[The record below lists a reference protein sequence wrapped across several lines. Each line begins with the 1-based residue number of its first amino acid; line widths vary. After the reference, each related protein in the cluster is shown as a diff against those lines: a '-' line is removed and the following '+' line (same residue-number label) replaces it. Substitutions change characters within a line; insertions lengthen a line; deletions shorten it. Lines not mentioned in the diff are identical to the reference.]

1 MSEAEFRLTYDG
13 DAVADGEMDVAD
25 LAPALLAMGQL
36 LKASARVVDGDD
48 AVTTVRV
55 KATQVGSFDVW
66 LSLAMDGARAG
77 WAFWKSDDV
86 QAAAALLGL
95 LGFSG
100 VGLIQYLK
108 TVRGRT
114 IDAAVR
120 DTAGNVEVTLNE
132 TTIVVP
138 QLIFQLSVDQSVR
151 AALENV
157 VATPLDKDGIDEVR
171 IGTKEWSESI
181 GKDDAYSFRAPLA
194 QEGDELV
201 NRHRRTFSIVTLSF
215 KSGQKWKLS
224 DGHGSPKYVTMSDA
238 DFVQKVDRSE
248 VRFAKGDLL
257 ICEVIE
263 RSRLTPSG
271 FKSEYEII
279 KVIEHRPAPT
289 QAPFG
294 F

>member
-13 DAVADGEMDVAD
+13 EAVADGEMDVAD

-36 LKASARVVDGDD
+36 LRAAARVVDGED
-48 AVTTVRV
+48 AVATVKV

-66 LSLAMDGARAG
+66 LSLGMDGAKLG
-77 WAFWKSDDV
+77 WAFWKTDDV
-86 QAAAALLGL
+86 QAAVALLSI

-100 VGLIQYLK
+100 WGLIQYLK
-108 TVRGRT
+108 KVGGRS
-114 IDAAVR
+114 IDNAVR
-120 DTAGNVEVTLNE
+120 DDAGNIEVTINE
-132 TTIVVP
+132 TTIVIPSV
-138 QLIFQLSVDQSVR
+138 IFQLSIDPSVR
-151 AALENV
+151 TALEDV

-171 IGTKEWSESI
+171 IGTAEGFERIVKE
-181 GKDDAYSFRAPLA
+181 DAFAFRAPLA

-215 KSGQKWKLS
+215 KQGQKWKLS

-248 VRFAKGDLL
+248 LRFAKGDLL
-257 ICEVIE
+257 ICEVVE
-263 RSRLTPSG
+263 RSRLTASG

-279 KVIEHRPAPT
+279 KVVEHRPAPT
-289 QAPFG
+289 QAPFN

>member
-13 DAVADGEMDVAD
+13 EAVADGEMDVAD

-36 LKASARVVDGDD
+36 LKASARIVDGDD
-48 AVTTVRV
+48 AVATVRV

-66 LSLAMDGARAG
+66 LSLVMDGSKAG
-77 WAFWKSDDV
+77 WAFWKSEDV
-86 QAAAALLGL
+86 QAAVALLGL

-100 VGLIQYLK
+100 LGLIQYLK
-108 TVRGRT
+108 RVRGRSIEKAERNDAGEIAVT
-114 IDAAVR
+114 ID
-120 DTAGNVEVTLNE
+120 E
-132 TTIVVP
+132 TTIVIP
-138 QLIFQLSVDQSVR
+138 QIVFQLSVDPSVR
-151 AALENV
+151 TALENV
-157 VATPLDKDGIDEVR
+157 IATPLDKDGIDEVR
-171 IGTKEWSESI
+171 IGTKGWSEQI
-181 GKDDAYSFRAPLA
+181 KKADAFAFRAPLT
-194 QEGDELV
+194 QDGDELV

-238 DFVQKVDRSE
+238 EFVQKVDRSE
-248 VRFAKGDLL
+248 LRFAKGDLL
-257 ICEVIE
+257 ICEVVE